1 MINILYIKNMSKF
14 FKNLFGTL
22 FDKPWEKE
30 QMETDNYHNG
40 KTFDISLQTSAVI
53 VIFGV
58 STVLFTLIVTG
69 YLYSIPVSQDT
80 GYLLKPNLLWLN
92 TLILLSVT
100 YFFNKITNDLK
111 NNKSEKVKNNL
122 LIVGFLSYLFLFGQI
137 LFWFQLMK
145 NGNYV
150 STNNYFSSFYIFTT
164 LHGLHLLGGLLFWGK
179 VFSKVNKLK
188 KEEFIKEQKNIDAL
202 SLYWTFL
209 LIVWFIFFLIIY
221 VFNDTVIAWCRALL
235 S

>member
-1 MINILYIKNMSKF
+1 MSKF
-14 FKNLFGTL
+14 IKKLFGTL
-22 FDKPWEKE
+22 SDRPWEKE
-30 QMETDNYHNG
+30 QMESDDHHQG

-58 STVLFTLIVTG
+58 STVLFTLVVTG
-69 YLYSIPVSQDT
+69 YLYSIPVTQDT
-80 GYLLKPNLLWLN
+80 EYLLKPNLLWLN
-92 TLILLSVT
+92 TLVLLYVA

-111 NNKSEKVKNNL
+111 KNNFEKIKKNL
-122 LIVGFLSYLFLFGQI
+122 LIVGFLSYIFLFGQI
-137 LFWFQLMK
+137 FFWFQLME

-150 STNNYFSSFYIFTT
+150 STNNYFSSFYIFTA
-164 LHGLHLLGGLLFWGK
+164 LHGLHLLGGLFFWGK

-188 KEEFIKEQKNIDAL
+188 KEEIINVQKSIDAL

-209 LIVWFIFFLIIY
+209 LIVWFVFFLIMY

-235 S
+235 R